1 MSKQVL
7 CAHAPARFIPQGR
20 AAPDGELLRIR
31 MAKRQSIKLDH
42 PVSDTCAWLSIAA
55 ERSAWLGER
64 AEVTAFEKN
73 NHGDTLSGF

>member
-1 MSKQVL
+1 
-7 CAHAPARFIPQGR
+7 
-20 AAPDGELLRIR
+20 